1 MVVAGDLWCLHHSR
15 AELLSGFSRGRGGR
29 VFRGRDWFT
38 LKVNDPVLF
47 NGQSSEHLP
56 PPSPVPPHRAVWFL

>member
-1 MVVAGDLWCLHHSR
+1 M
-15 AELLSGFSRGRGGR
+15 
-29 VFRGRDWFT
+29 FRGRDWFT